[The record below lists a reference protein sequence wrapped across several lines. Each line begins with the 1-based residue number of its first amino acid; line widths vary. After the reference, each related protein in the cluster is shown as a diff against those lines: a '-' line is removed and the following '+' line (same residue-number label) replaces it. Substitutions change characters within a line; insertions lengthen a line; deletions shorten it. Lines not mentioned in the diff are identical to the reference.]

1 MNMIQTTEASIKVL
15 EKKRWFNL
23 LNIRLVGILGIIS
36 LLISGAAIFYMLRQN
51 STASVAAKAQPTQ
64 PVGVKTVMALGKLEP
79 EGQVIKVSAPTG
91 PNSSTKVAKL
101 LVEEGSVVKAGQV
114 IAVLDSYDRLQ
125 AMLTESRKQVSIAS
139 ARLKQ
144 VMAGKSLSEVA
155 ARKAQVANLQ
165 ADLEGSATAQRST
178 LVRLEAE
185 LQNVQADYRRYQM
198 LYSNGAISASERDK
212 RSLNVKTSLAQVNEA
227 KANLDRVGNTLKTQ
241 IREAIANV
249 SQSEEIRPTD
259 VATAQAEV
267 NGVNATVE
275 RIQSELELAY
285 VRAPRAG
292 QILKVHAHS
301 GEKIGDQGVVD
312 LGQTN
317 QMFAVAEVYET
328 DISKVHM
335 GQTALVT
342 SDAITGNLSGR
353 VNQVGWQVRQQN
365 VYDTNPTSDADAR
378 IIEVKIRLDP
388 SSSRKVRNL
397 TNQRIRVA
405 INL

>member
-1 MNMIQTTEASIKVL
+1 MIQITEASIEAL
-15 EKKRWFNL
+15 DKKRWFNL
-23 LNIRLVGILGIIS
+23 LNRRLVGILGITS
-36 LLISGAAIFYMLRQN
+36 LLISGAVIFYMLRQN
-51 STASVAAKAQPTQ
+51 DTASVAAKAQPNQ
-64 PVGVKTVMALGKLEP
+64 PAGIKTVMALGKLEP
-79 EGQVIKVSAPTG
+79 EGQVIKVSAATG

-101 LVEEGSVVKAGQV
+101 LVEEGSVVKTGQV

-125 AMLTESRKQVSIAS
+125 ATLAESRKQVSIAS
-139 ARLKQ
+139 ARLRQ
-144 VMAGKSLSEVA
+144 VKVGKSLSEIA

-165 ADLEGSATAQRST
+165 AELEGSAATQRST

-185 LQNVQADYRRYQM
+185 LQNVQADYRRYKM
-198 LYSNGAISASERDK
+198 LYSNGAISASELDK
-212 RSLNVKTSLAQVNEA
+212 RSLNVKTSRAQVDEA
-227 KANLDRVGNTLKTQ
+227 KANLDRVSNTLKPK
-241 IREAIANV
+241 ISEAIANV

-285 VRAPRAG
+285 VRAPKAG
-292 QILKVHAHS
+292 QILKVHTHS

-328 DISKVHM
+328 DISKVRM
-335 GQTALVT
+335 GQTAVVT
-342 SDAITGNLSGR
+342 SDTITGNLFGR

-378 IIEVKIRLDP
+378 IVEVKIRLDP